1 MVHIVSYD
9 CVRSYLSPSETADG
23 IPRFDSEVPTVSRRR
38 TPKPSGRRTLKVRRQ
53 EPVHRPS
60 RVRVGQSLVDR
71 SKEDS

>member
-38 TPKPSGRRTLKVRRQ
+38 SPKPGRRTLKLRRH
-53 EPVHRPS
+53 EPAHRPS
-60 RVRVGQSLVDR
+60 RVQVGQSLVDR
-71 SKEDS
+71 SKEGS